1 MKFSEVIALLGDAA
15 TCNSLPIDGVD
26 PEITGVAPIDTA
38 APTTLSYIEGGKF
51 ADWVEKTAASAL
63 ILPADPDLQAR
74 ATARKIAWI
83 ATSQPRWLFA
93 RAIAIFYQ
101 PFMPPPQI
109 HPTAAIHPTAEIGDG
124 VSIGAH
130 VVIEADVRIGNCVCI
145 HPNVVIYPN
154 VRIGDRTVLHANCT
168 IHERSQIGAD
178 CVIHS
183 GAAIGSEGFGFVP
196 TSAGWFKMQQSGYTV
211 LEEGVEVGCNS
222 AVDRP
227 AVGETRVGSHTKI
240 DNLVQIGHGCKIGSN
255 CAIAAQ
261 VGLAGGVTLGNNV
274 LLGGQV
280 GVANQ
285 ARIGDGAIASAKSGI
300 HQDVEAGMVVSGF
313 PAIPNKLWL
322 KNAALFKRLPEIY
335 RLIRQIQRRFNLEDL
350 RSRIERS

>member
-1 MKFSEVIALLGDAA
+1 MKFSELIARLGDAA
-15 TCNSLPIDGVD
+15 TCNSLSFDGFD
-26 PEITGVAPIDTA
+26 PEMTAVAAIDEATS
-38 APTTLSYIEGGKF
+38 TSLSFIESGKF
-51 ADWVEKTAASAL
+51 ADWVEKTAARGL
-63 ILPADPDLQAR
+63 ILPVDQNLQAR
-74 ATARKIAWI
+74 ATAQGIAWM
-83 ATSQPRWLFA
+83 ATPQPRRLFA
-93 RAIAIFYQ
+93 QAIEQFYQ
-101 PFMPPPQI
+101 PFQPQPEIHLAAVI
-109 HPTAAIHPTAEIGDG
+109 HPSAQIGDD
-124 VSIGAH
+124 VYIGAH
-130 VVIEADVRIGNCVCI
+130 VVIGADVKIGNCVCI

-196 TSAGWFKMQQSGYTV
+196 TSSGWFKMQQSGYTV
-211 LEEGVEVGCNS
+211 LEEGVEIGCNS
-222 AVDRP
+222 AIDRP

-255 CAIAAQ
+255 CALAAQ

-285 ARIGDGAIASAKSGI
+285 VHIGNGAIASAKTGI
-300 HQDVEAGMVVSGF
+300 HQDVEAGAVVSGF

-322 KNAALFKRLPEIY
+322 KNAALSKRLPEIY
-335 RLIRQIQRRFNLEDL
+335 RIIRQIQNRFNLED
-350 RSRIERS
+350 S